1 MNYVENILILAKEK
15 GISNKQICDML
26 GKSTSY
32 INDWKKGKS
41 KPKADEIIILANL
54 FQVTTDFLLTGKN
67 NQSEIKIVKI
77 YNKLNQNNKI
87 KVEGYAEGLLQEQ
100 QELADNT
107 KIS

>member
-1 MNYVENILILAKEK
+1 MFFEQFEQLCKENGTSPTILLKKLGYSTSKYTAWKNGSIPNLEIAYKIAKYFNVTLDFLSTGE
-15 GISNKQICDML
+15 NKQP
-26 GKSTSY
+26 
-32 INDWKKGKS
+32 ND
-41 KPKADEIIILANL
+41 
-54 FQVTTDFLLTGKN
+54 
-67 NQSEIKIVKI
+67 IKIVKI